1 MGTQSLFSRIHKR
14 LASLSNWRRLIQDW
28 YLDRRFGSINPTAP
42 LGRRG
47 EQVAARELRRKGLQI
62 IAESESDR
70 AGEIDLIALRKKPRL
85 MVFVEVKTLSTTRPG
100 HPADRVDEN
109 KQARITRAA
118 LRYLKR
124 KRLLG
129 IPCRFDVVAI
139 WWPREEPQPTR
150 IEHIESAFD
159 ATGVDAFFG

>member
-1 MGTQSLFSRIHKR
+1 MATNR
-14 LASLSNWRRLIQDW
+14 LANRTRQTLAWITSRGKRFRNWYVD
-28 YLDRRFGSINPTAP
+28 YRFGSIDENAQ

-47 EQVAARELRRKGLQI
+47 EQAAAQLLRRKGLNV

-70 AGEIDLIALRKKPRL
+70 AGEIDLIALRKRPRL
-85 MVFVEVKTLSTTRPG
+85 IVFVEVKTLSTTRPG

-124 KRLLG
+124 KKLLG
-129 IPCRFDVVAI
+129 IACRFDVVAV
-139 WWPREEPQPTR
+139 WWPRDEPRPTR
-150 IEHIESAFD
+150 VEHYESAFD
-159 ATGVDAFFG
+159 AVGIDSFYG

>member
-1 MGTQSLFSRIHKR
+1 VAAERFPHRVPPAFSW
-14 LASLSNWRRLIQDW
+14 LASHARRWQEW
-28 YLDRRFGSINPTAP
+28 YIDRRFGAIDDDAP

-47 EQVAARELRRKGLQI
+47 EQVAARLMRRKGLQV

-70 AGEIDLIALRKKPRL
+70 AGEIDLIALRKRPR
-85 MVFVEVKTLSTTRPG
+85 MIVFTEVKTLSTTRPG

-124 KRLLG
+124 NQLLG
-129 IPCRFDVVAI
+129 VACRFDVVAV
-139 WWPREEPQPTR
+139 WWPREEPHPTR
-150 IEHIESAFD
+150 VEHYESAFD
-159 ATGVDAFFG
+159 AVGLDSFFV